1 MTAADCLR
9 ILQTYRRIAM
19 VGLSANPMRPSH
31 FAAIYMLSKGYDV
44 IPVNPSEQRILG
56 RTCYRSVRDVP
67 GPVEIVDIFRE
78 RSAVPLVVEDA
89 IAVGAKVVWMQLGI
103 IHEEAAER
111 ARQAGIEVVM
121 DRCVKIEHARF
132 HGGLNMLG
140 LRTGVISSRGRPRG

>member
-9 ILQTYRRIAM
+9 ILQIYRRIAM
-19 VGLSANPMRPSH
+19 VGLSANPFRPSH
-31 FAAIYMLSKGYDV
+31 FAAIYMLSKGYDI
-44 IPVNPSEQRILG
+44 IPVNPRETRILG
-56 RTCYRSVRDVP
+56 RPCYASVRDAP
-67 GPVEIVDIFRE
+67 GPIEIVDIFRE
-78 RSAVPLVVEDA
+78 PSAVPEVVEDA

-111 ARQAGIEVVM
+111 ARQAGLEVVM

-140 LRTGVISSRGRPRG
+140 LRTGVISSRRRP